1 MWLLSC
7 GWSYRRA
14 EGVIKTQ
21 NCSEDDRT
29 GRYCDSAVTSCES
42 PYRWLKAVIVRVCR
56 RRLCFSCRAL
66 RVSIGRCL
74 SRCCWHESRETNNPL
89 ALLPEDECHA
99 RFNHPSVDSTRL
111 DPGQSRETFRGI
123 QLGSNKTA
131 TEEVSGR
138 RRWRECSVLTHVSSA
153 GETFSI

>member
-21 NCSEDDRT
+21 NRSEDDRT
-29 GRYCDSAVTSCES
+29 GRYRDSAVTSCES
-42 PYRWLKAVIVRVCR
+42 PYRWLKAVIVRVPAAFLLPSTASFHR
-56 RRLCFSCRAL
+56 
-66 RVSIGRCL
+66 GCL

-89 ALLPEDECHA
+89 ALLPEDERHA
-99 RFNHPSVDSTRL
+99 CFNHPSVDSTRL

-123 QLGSNKTA
+123 QLGSNKRA

-138 RRWRECSVLTHVSSA
+138 RRWRECSVLPHVSSA